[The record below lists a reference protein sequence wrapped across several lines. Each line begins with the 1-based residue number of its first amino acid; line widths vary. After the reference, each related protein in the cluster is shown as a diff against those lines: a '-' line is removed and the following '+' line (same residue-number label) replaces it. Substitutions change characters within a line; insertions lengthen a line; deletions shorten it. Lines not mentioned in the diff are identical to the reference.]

1 MKKLFIS
8 QPINGKTTR
17 EILEIRKKIIES
29 AEMLLGEPVEV
40 IDSIIQDAPAG
51 AKPLWYLGESIEV
64 LSKADIAYFAPGWK
78 NERGCKIEN
87 QCAVEYGILTIEDY
101 DDEIVIRERKK

>member
-17 EILEIRKKIIES
+17 EILEIHKKIIES

-51 AKPLWYLGESIEV
+51 AKPLWYLGKSIEF
-64 LSKADIAYFAPGWK
+64 LSKADIAYFCSGMEKRTW
-78 NERGCKIEN
+78 
-87 QCAVEYGILTIEDY
+87 L
-101 DDEIVIRERKK
+101 